1 MAHDPDSFD
10 PYAGLDSG
18 SNAKESPQDSDPF
31 FDHVTAPNRDKKQS
45 ASPASKQEPPEVIN
59 ADDDTAEEDEWID
72 EALETEFHDYAPRA
86 TRFAAPRAEDVRV
99 DDGGA
104 SSKAEAKAEK
114 RSSKADDRLTRRQ
127 QREEE
132 KRQRKAERDAA
143 KAEEAAKRKARKA
156 EEAER
161 RREEKEAKRA
171 AKAEKRSQ
179 PPASEPAAPS
189 PAEEDTRTPSNRKA
203 KGALVIA
210 AAVVGVVA
218 VGGGWAAVKAVSGGD
233 DDKEQAQAQST
244 APESPD
250 EKSPSENSPS
260 EKTAQQEP
268 DFQAVAAKQCKSS
281 GGTAEDGDGS
291 SPEGA
296 IKAFNHAYYVDK
308 SAKEAVKYLDSAMY
322 DSEDALQKGIDD
334 DGNGDAYC
342 LKIDKGQEDN
352 QFKVTLTEFMEPA
365 KKGDKPETRKTDQ
378 VITLAKDGK
387 DWKVKT
393 ISVG

>member
-59 ADDDTAEEDEWID
+59 ADDDATEEDEWID

-114 RSSKADDRLTRRQ
+114 RS
-127 QREEE
+127 
-132 KRQRKAERDAA
+132 
-143 KAEEAAKRKARKA
+143 
-156 EEAER
+156 
-161 RREEKEAKRA
+161 
-171 AKAEKRSQ
+171 Q
-179 PPASEPAAPS
+179 PPAPEPAAPS

-203 KGALVIA
+203 KGSLVVA

-233 DDKEQAQAQST
+233 DDKEQAQAQSA